1 MSVDNAFKWQTL
13 RWQYYYISIPNG
25 YMGEKNVPFY
35 IRKHLNILPKS
46 KPVQV
51 YVSRYI
57 KDSVSCICMYLDT
70 FFGEYIKSICI

>member
-35 IRKHLNILPKS
+35 IRKHLNILPK
-46 KPVQV
+46 
-51 YVSRYI
+51 
-57 KDSVSCICMYLDT
+57 
-70 FFGEYIKSICI
+70 KSSIEKNFQGTIIFYGTRIDRVNDNQSSLHCDA